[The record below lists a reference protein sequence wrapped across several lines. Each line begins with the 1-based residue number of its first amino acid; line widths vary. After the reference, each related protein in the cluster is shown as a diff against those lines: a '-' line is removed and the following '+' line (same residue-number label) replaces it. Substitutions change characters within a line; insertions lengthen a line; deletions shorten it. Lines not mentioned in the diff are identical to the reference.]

1 MIRLLALD
9 VDGTLTDGGL
19 YMDGSGNEFKRF
31 DIQDGMGLV
40 LLREHSVKVAFI
52 SGRFSGST
60 EQRARDLGIEM
71 LYNGVSRKLELLKKI
86 AREMGFSNEEV
97 AFAGDDVNDMDCI
110 TWSGLGIA
118 VANARP
124 QVRECADMV
133 TSAPGGYG
141 AVREICEFIIDRNT
155 RPYDKDR
162 SGHA

>member
-1 MIRLLALD
+1 
-9 VDGTLTDGGL
+9 
-19 YMDGSGNEFKRF
+19 MDGSGNEFKRF

-86 AREMGFSNEEV
+86 AREMGFSSDEV

-155 RPYDKDR
+155 SPDDKDR

>member
-1 MIRLLALD
+1 
-9 VDGTLTDGGL
+9 
-19 YMDGSGNEFKRF
+19 MDGSGNEFKRF

-40 LLREHSVKVAFI
+40 LLREHSVKVALV

-60 EQRARDLGIEM
+60 EKRARDLGIEM
-71 LYNGVSRKLELLKKI
+71 LYNGVSRKLDLLKKI
-86 AREMGFSNEEV
+86 AQEMGLSNEEV

-110 TWSGLGIA
+110 RWSGLGIA

-133 TSAPGGYG
+133 TSTPGGYG
-141 AVREICEFIIDRNT
+141 AVREICEFIISGNSSAD
-155 RPYDKDR
+155 DKDR